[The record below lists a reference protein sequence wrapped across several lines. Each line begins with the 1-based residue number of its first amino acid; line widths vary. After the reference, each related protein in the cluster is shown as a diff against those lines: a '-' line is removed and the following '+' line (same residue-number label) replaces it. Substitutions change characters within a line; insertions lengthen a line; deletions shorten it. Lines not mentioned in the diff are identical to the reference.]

1 MCLMCA
7 WEVVV
12 PHLLVVIKYIQQV
25 NHGGEADCAE
35 EQHHHGV
42 EQLDHVPVYAFVP
55 EIEKRNFC
63 LVNFLFFC
71 HRAFLLV
78 PGGGPGAA
86 SILPNLLLG
95 IRTSVGRLP
104 RPRRGEPLPDGLAA
118 VVGVRGHGGFMRVVG
133 GAGV

>member
-1 MCLMCA
+1 MCA

-12 PHLLVVIKYIQQV
+12 PHFLVVIEYVKQV
-25 NHGGEADCAE
+25 DHGGEADCAE

-42 EQLDHVPVYAFVP
+42 EQLDHVPVNTFVP

-71 HRAFLLV
+71 HCTFLLV

-95 IRTSVGRLP
+95 VRTSVGRLPRP

-118 VVGVRGHGGFMRVVG
+118 VVGVRGHGDVMRGVG
-133 GAGV
+133 GAVE